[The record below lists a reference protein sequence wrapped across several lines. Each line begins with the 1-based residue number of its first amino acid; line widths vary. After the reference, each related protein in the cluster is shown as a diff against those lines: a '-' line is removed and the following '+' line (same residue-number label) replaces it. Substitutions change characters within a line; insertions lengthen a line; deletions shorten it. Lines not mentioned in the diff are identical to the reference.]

1 MSIHELERGV
11 ITELSERPTV
21 VDVGANVGEFSA
33 AVLELRPG
41 ATVYVSEPNPPCR
54 DKLRERF
61 GSGVVLIPALG
72 AQAGALTLHRG
83 SEYDECATLH
93 PRGARVPELVQGPA
107 LDVEVVTLDSL
118 AIEHIDL
125 LKIDAEGSEPEVIEG
140 ARDTLLRTDAVL
152 FEWISGATRYR
163 DSSELRRA
171 VALLD
176 RAGFEVRVLGYP
188 DPLDLS
194 DRNDGPAVVEFC
206 IARRL
211 R

>member
-1 MSIHELERGV
+1 MSIDPAELAV
-11 ITELSERPTV
+11 VSSLPERPTV

-41 ATVYVSEPNPPCR
+41 AKVYASEPNPPCR

-72 AQAGALTLHRG
+72 AQAGAPTLHRG

-93 PRGARVPELVQGPA
+93 PRGARLPELVQGPA
-107 LDVEVVTLDSL
+107 LHVEVLPLDSFGI
-118 AIEHIDL
+118 AHIDL

-140 ARDTLLRTDAVL
+140 ARDTLFRTDAVL

-163 DSSELRRA
+163 DSSDLRRA

-176 RAGFEVRVLGYP
+176 RAGFEIRDAHGAAL
-188 DPLDLS
+188 DPRD
-194 DRNDGPAVVEFC
+194 DGPAKSDICV
-206 IARRL
+206 ARKRSS
-211 R
+211 

>member
-1 MSIHELERGV
+1 MPIDPAERGV
-11 ITELSERPTV
+11 IAGLPERPTV

-41 ATVYVSEPNPPCR
+41 AKVYASEPNPPCR

-72 AQAGALTLHRG
+72 AQAGAPTLHRG

-93 PRGARVPELVQGPA
+93 PRGARLPELVQGPA
-107 LDVEVVTLDSL
+107 LHVEVLPLDSFGI
-118 AIEHIDL
+118 AHIDL

-140 ARDTLLRTDAVL
+140 AAETLARTSVVM
-152 FEWISGATRYR
+152 FEWISGASRYR
-163 DSSELRRA
+163 DSSELLRA
-171 VALLD
+171 VALLEH
-176 RAGFEVRVLGYP
+176 AGLEVRDAYGAAL
-188 DPLDLS
+188 DPRD
-194 DRNDGPAVVEFC
+194 DGPAKSDIC